1 MVRRTLSGGEYMQY
15 IIGALLAVVTLAACG
30 SGSSVTL
37 PQQKKATL
45 VFAASTSA
53 ALPTAAKGIRI
64 AARIPAGV
72 TVPLE
77 TGSRTQVANSVL
89 LAFKTGTVI
98 ANYSA
103 PVLRIQAFADPA
115 AVSGLGLDNIR
126 QFAGIILPVQDSV
139 TEASFTALN
148 PSFPE
153 FSATGQTSGNTVDLT
168 TYLKPAMKVT
178 F

>member
-1 MVRRTLSGGEYMQY
+1 MQF

-53 ALPTAAKGIRI
+53 SLPTAVRDISI
-64 AARIPAGV
+64 SARIPAGV

-77 TGSRTQVANSVL
+77 PGSKTQVANTVL
-89 LAFKTGTVI
+89 VALKAGSI
-98 ANYSA
+98 IGNYSA
-103 PVLRIQAFADPA
+103 PVLRIQAFADPTSA
-115 AVSGLGLDNIR
+115 SGLGLDNVR
-126 QFAGIILPVQDSV
+126 QFAGIILPVQDSI
-139 TEASFTALN
+139 TESSFTALN

-153 FSATGQTSGNTVDLT
+153 FKATGQTPGNTVDLS
-168 TYLKPAMKVT
+168 TYLKPSMKVT

>member
-1 MVRRTLSGGEYMQY
+1 MVRHALYGGISMQY
-15 IIGALLAVVTLAACG
+15 IISALLAVVTLAACG

-53 ALPTAAKGIRI
+53 SLPTAVRGISI

-77 TGSRTQVANSVL
+77 PGSKSQVLATVL
-89 LAFKTGTVI
+89 ETLKAGSI
-98 ANYSA
+98 IGNYSA
-103 PVLRIQAFADPA
+103 PVLRIQAFDVSS
-115 AVSGLGLDNIR
+115 VSGLGLDNVR
-126 QFAGIILPVQDSV
+126 QFARITLPVQDSV
-139 TEASFTALN
+139 TEGSFTALN

-153 FSATGQTSGNTVDLT
+153 FSATGKITNNTVDLS
-168 TYLKPAMKVT
+168 TYLKPSMKVT

>member
-1 MVRRTLSGGEYMQY
+1 MVNQVQTGGKYMQY
-15 IIGALLAVVTLAACG
+15 IIGALLVVVTLAACG

-45 VFAASTSA
+45 VFTASTSA
-53 ALPTAAKGIRI
+53 ALPTAVRGISI
-64 AARIPAGV
+64 SARIPAGV

-77 TGSRTQVANSVL
+77 SGSKTQVASTVL
-89 LAFKTGTVI
+89 VAFKAGSI
-98 ANYSA
+98 IGNYSA
-103 PVLRIQAFADPA
+103 PVLRIQAFDTNSA
-115 AVSGLGLDNIR
+115 SGLGLDNVR

-153 FSATGQTSGNTVDLT
+153 FSATGQTPGNSVPLT
-168 TYLKPAMKVT
+168 TYLKPSMKVT